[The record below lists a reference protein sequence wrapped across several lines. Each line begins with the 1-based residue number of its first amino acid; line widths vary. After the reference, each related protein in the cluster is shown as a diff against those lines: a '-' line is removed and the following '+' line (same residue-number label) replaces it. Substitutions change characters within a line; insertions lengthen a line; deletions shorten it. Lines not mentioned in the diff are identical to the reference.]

1 MIGEWSTI
9 RVVNQKGS
17 ILGFWK
23 CYNSL
28 DVPFNS
34 PLRWKV
40 DKPLLHWPL
49 LNWYTKSY
57 GFCKFSKLPTLKL
70 WLKFPETSR
79 LSLKVCQCF
88 FNEFDSYFLCFI
100 VRMSCNPR
108 TATFSCYDKLVN
120 LFEDVFRE
128 NECDIERYQNCLGI
142 FLKWD
147 NFEEQI
153 NPVHTRPSPLL
164 SNLGRLL
171 FFTCS
176 SNSGT
181 TLYGRG
187 EGEWKLYFLPFL
199 SWRKAREALLDKV
212 SQLSLSP
219 IVAQIV
225 TLLGW
230 EKLP

>member
-79 LSLKVCQCF
+79 LSLKVCLYVFSINLTVISSVSSCACHVILERQLSHATTSSSTYSRTSS
-88 FNEFDSYFLCFI
+88 E
-100 VRMSCNPR
+100 RMSVILR
-108 TATFSCYDKLVN
+108 GTFNRRK
-120 LFEDVFRE
+120 
-128 NECDIERYQNCLGI
+128 NCLGVL
-142 FLKWD
+142 LKWD

-153 NPVHTRPSPLL
+153 NPVHTRPSPLH

-171 FFTCS
+171 FFTWR

-181 TLYGRG
+181 TLYGR
-187 EGEWKLYFLPFL
+187 
-199 SWRKAREALLDKV
+199 A
-212 SQLSLSP
+212 
-219 IVAQIV
+219 
-225 TLLGW
+225 
-230 EKLP
+230 

>member
-9 RVVNQKGS
+9 RVVNQKRS

-57 GFCKFSKLPTLKL
+57 GFCKFSKLPTLKI

-79 LSLKVCQCF
+79 LSLKVCLYVFSINLTVISSVAACACHVILERQLSHATTSSSTYSRTSS
-88 FNEFDSYFLCFI
+88 E
-100 VRMSCNPR
+100 RMSVILR
-108 TATFSCYDKLVN
+108 GTFN
-120 LFEDVFRE
+120 R
-128 NECDIERYQNCLGI
+128 RQNCLGVL
-142 FLKWD
+142 LKWD
-147 NFEEQI
+147 NVEEQI
-153 NPVHTRPSPLL
+153 NPVHTRPSPLH

-171 FFTCS
+171 FFTWS

-181 TLYGRG
+181 TLYGR
-187 EGEWKLYFLPFL
+187 
-199 SWRKAREALLDKV
+199 A
-212 SQLSLSP
+212 
-219 IVAQIV
+219 
-225 TLLGW
+225 
-230 EKLP
+230 